1 MSNTMNIEWSNNWG
15 AFKSQLTEILTPIA
29 AGVETLKNKVDI
41 IEYQT
46 AKLIPIVKNS
56 CSIKLASVDFKMP
69 QIYVPDFSGQIIS
82 VDGGTF
88 RPEKY
93 SLLVI
98 KVDVDSCPFYIAD
111 SAARTCQ
118 KFVASSSVLL
128 QRDGEYSCW
137 YAMNTTYNYG
147 CKTAVFP
154 NLYAGD
160 NSYLTKNVK
169 FEIWGVDP
177 DITQLSTT
185 GLEV

>member
-1 MSNTMNIEWSNNWG
+1 MNIEWSNNWG

-29 AGVETLKNKVDI
+29 AGFETLKNKVDI
-41 IEYQT
+41 IESQT

-56 CSIKLASVDFKMP
+56 CSIKLASVDYKMP

-111 SAARTCQ
+111 SI
-118 KFVASSSVLL
+118 SSYAYEFKAGISVLL
-128 QRDGEYSCW
+128 QRRNENGNW
-137 YAMNTTYNYG
+137 LAMDTVYRYG
-147 CKTAVFP
+147 CSGARFP
-154 NLYAGD
+154 ELYASGND
-160 NSYLTKNVK
+160 YLTKNVK